1 MKLKK
6 LILSIA
12 IICMMMLIMPVSAKA
27 EGVVG
32 DASST
37 VIGYPSGTCGANAT
51 WVCNTDTKTLTI
63 SGTGATYG
71 YSSVSD
77 IPWKSYKSQ
86 IEKVVVKEGI
96 TEIGYGNFSNYGY
109 ILSVELPDTLKTIGY
124 NAFMNCIAMT
134 DINIPESVTS
144 IGNQSFSGCYGL
156 TSIELPSN
164 LTSIANYTFYQS
176 GLVNVYIPES
186 VTSIGKRAFGGCN
199 SLAYV
204 ELPSALKTI
213 GENAFECCNA
223 LTSLNIPSSVTSIE
237 GGAFASCT
245 GLSAIYFDGNCPT
258 ISSTAFSKVTAG
270 VYYYKSNTSWTTSK
284 LQNYGGTITWHGLE
298 SIADK
303 TATLSYTSTTYTGAE
318 RKPTVTID
326 GLTSGTDFTVSYS
339 NNVKAGTATVTIRG
353 NGDYFGSIT
362 KTFTIKPMSSSKL
375 TATLSSTKWAYS
387 QGAVKTPKVTVKNA
401 SGKTLT
407 KGTDY
412 TLTYASGRK
421 NVGKYWVKVTCK
433 GNYSGTITKY
443 FTIIPN
449 PTYIKSLSK
458 ASKAFTV
465 KWAKE
470 SPQVTGYQIQ
480 YCTSKSFS
488 SGVKSK
494 YITSYKTTS
503 KKITGLKSKKTYYV
517 RIRTYKT
524 VSGTKYYSSWSS
536 IKNVKTK

>member
-6 LILSIA
+6 FILSIA
-12 IICMMMLIMPVSAKA
+12 IVYMMMLILPVSVKA
-27 EGVVG
+27 EGTVG

-37 VIGYPSGTCGANAT
+37 VTSYPNGKCGANAT

-63 SGTGATYG
+63 SGTGVTYD
-71 YSSVSD
+71 YSSTSD
-77 IPWKSYKSQ
+77 IPWKAYKSQ

-96 TEIGYGNFSNYGY
+96 TGIGYGNFSYYVN

-124 NAFMNCIAMT
+124 NAFMNCMAMT

-144 IGNQSFSGCYGL
+144 IGNQSFSGCSGL
-156 TSIELPSN
+156 TSIELPSK
-164 LTSIANYTFYQS
+164 LTSIGNYTFYQS
-176 GLVNVYIPES
+176 GVVNVYIPES
-186 VTSIGKRAFGGCN
+186 VTTIGKRAFGGCT

-213 GENAFECCNA
+213 GENAFEYCNA
-223 LTSLNIPSSVTSIE
+223 LMSINIPSSVTSI
-237 GGAFASCT
+237 GGNAFFSCT
-245 GLSAIYFDGNCPT
+245 GLGAIYFEGNCPA
-258 ISSTAFSKVTAG
+258 ISSSSFANVTADA
-270 VYYYKSNTSWTTSK
+270 YYYKSNTSWTSSR
-284 LQNYGGTITWHGLE
+284 LLNYGGTLIWHGLE

-303 TATLSYTSTTYTGAE
+303 TAVLSYTSTTYTGEAK
-318 RKPTVTID
+318 KPTVTIE
-326 GLTSGTDFTVSYS
+326 GLTNGTDFTVSYS
-339 NNVKAGTATVTIRG
+339 NNVNAGTATVTIRG
-353 NGDYFGSIT
+353 NGDCFGSIT
-362 KTFTIKPMSSSKL
+362 KTFTIKKAEASSL
-375 TATLSSTKWAYS
+375 TATLSSTRYAYS
-387 QGAVKTPKVTVKNA
+387 HGAVKTPSVTVKNA
-401 SGKTLT
+401 SGKKLT

-421 NVGKYWVKVTCK
+421 NVGKYWVKVNCK
-433 GNYSGTITKY
+433 GNYTGTITKY
-443 FTIIPN
+443 FTVVPN
-449 PTYIKSLSK
+449 PTSIKSLLK

-465 KWAKE
+465 KWRKE

-488 SGVKSK
+488 SGVNSK

-536 IKNVKTK
+536 IKSVKTK